1 MDKETRH
8 PNMILKAGGLK
19 GAATVHVF
27 SRGKQSHL
35 PPRDDEEQGGGPVGW
50 GRGREGKK
58 MLSLSLLFFSQL
70 FSSSLGTSLGE
81 ENGAEVKI
89 GESLGIERSSACL
102 CSD

>member
-1 MDKETRH
+1 MDKEARH

-50 GRGREGKK
+50 DELAGYFNEWCTFIVGKYV
-58 MLSLSLLFFSQL
+58 SIAE
-70 FSSSLGTSLGE
+70 LGTRLTIR
-81 ENGAEVKI
+81 NVLKVFFW
-89 GESLGIERSSACL
+89 LQR
-102 CSD
+102 